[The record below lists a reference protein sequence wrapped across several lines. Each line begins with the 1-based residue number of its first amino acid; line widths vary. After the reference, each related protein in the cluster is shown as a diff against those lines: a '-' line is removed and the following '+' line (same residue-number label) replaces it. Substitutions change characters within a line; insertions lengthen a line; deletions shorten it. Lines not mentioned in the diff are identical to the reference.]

1 MFDSVANRP
10 LIVSPSGEKAMAG
23 VMTRIAASAVAAK
36 ATFCRT
42 LDQKNSMAR
51 AIAQLPQAARTSDSN
66 RPISEK
72 TIDPQRIITSD
83 EAIHLP
89 SVPKSL
95 VIMGSGAVGVEF
107 VEQRV
112 ALEHDAADAAAYA
125 AIIAA
130 YAAAHPDRPWVHG
143 SGWAMDRF
151 PGGTP
156 HRRDLD
162 ALVPDRPA
170 FLSNRDGHG
179 AWVNSRAL
187 ELAGVTAST
196 PDPFDG
202 RIERDPDGSP
212 SGTLHEGA
220 MHLVDRLI
228 PKITRAQWDEGLL
241 AGQRYLHAFGITGW
255 QDAIVG
261 GSYDSLDS
269 YIEATRRGTLT
280 AHVVA
285 ALWWD
290 RNRGMEQ
297 IPEFVERRERA
308 AAVGF
313 RATSI
318 KIMQDGVLENFTA
331 ALVDPYL
338 DGDGNPTDNS
348 GISFVDPALLVE
360 AVPELDRLGFQVH
373 VHALADRA
381 VREGLDAIEEA
392 RRRNGMNDLRH
403 HIAHIQVVHP
413 DDVPR
418 FRALGV
424 HANMQPLW
432 ATLEDQMTD
441 LTIPFLGEERTR
453 WQYPFRT
460 LLDAGAESQ
469 GVGGENRSSALT
481 L

>member
-1 MFDSVANRP
+1 MPDRGLAFVN
-10 LIVSPSGEKAMAG
+10 G
-23 VMTRIAASAVAAK
+23 VVHTVDDALPRAE
-36 ATFCRT
+36 
-42 LDQKNSMAR
+42 
-51 AIAQLPQAARTSDSN
+51 AIAVRDGRIVAVGSDDEARTAAGTGAEVVDLGG
-66 RPISEK
+66 RMVLPGFQ
-72 TIDPQRIITSD
+72 DAHVHAPPGGV
-83 EAIHLP
+83 HLN
-89 SVPKSL
+89 L
-95 VIMGSGAVGVEF
+95 CD
-107 VEQRV
+107 
-112 ALEHDAADAAAYA
+112 LHDAGDAAAYA

-297 IPEFVERRERA
+297 IADLVEQRERA

-413 DDVPR
+413 DDVPQIG
-418 FRALGV
+418 RAHV
-424 HANMQPLW
+424 
-432 ATLEDQMTD
+432 
-441 LTIPFLGEERTR
+441 
-453 WQYPFRT
+453 
-460 LLDAGAESQ
+460 
-469 GVGGENRSSALT
+469 
-481 L
+481 